1 MNREKAN
8 GKEKLID
15 FAKIV
20 SIVQKNFIVISRDKA
35 RLIPLTIFPIIMIL
49 IFGFT
54 SGNTP
59 KHIPTAVIAYD
70 SSQLSGRVV
79 AELSSSQVLSI
90 RSVLSTEGEGKSML
104 DSGKVKALVEIPSG
118 LQDKLDSGEKAV
130 ITIMVDASDSS
141 VASTVRQAVRD
152 VTNNLASELSA
163 EKIAAFQKSVG
174 AASEKI
180 EAYSAAGASQDSLI
194 ASKSTSAADAL
205 QIVGKSLK
213 KSAAGLENSLATPVV
228 GSFKAFGPNTSTVSL
243 NETFLIEPAG
253 YATTKAQAASYR
265 HNAELVETARANVL
279 SVADIADK
287 QAKSADA
294 GNDYRLYRENVEL
307 PKGVIMEFES
317 YDTAAIVKP
326 LGYEEKPAY
335 GTGRRVVDFLIPA
348 IIALTIFQGA
358 VMGMGRAIAGERREG
373 SLTRVFLTPTSN
385 VTIILGTLLFY
396 VMFEILRSTI
406 MMLFAM
412 NLFHIKVQGSLLAVF
427 AVIVVYAA
435 VSTSI
440 GMFLSSLVKSEQQYL
455 GLSMLV
461 SMPTIFLSGAFL
473 PVQAMPKL
481 LQGLAG
487 FLPITYAADAL
498 RAIMIKGLSIGV
510 VSYDL
515 MILSVFLAITLGG
528 VFAVFRRD
536 IE

>member
-1 MNREKAN
+1 MLQKEFGN
-8 GKEKLID
+8 EKLVD
-15 FAKIV
+15 FRKIL
-20 SIVQKNFIVISRDKA
+20 SIIQKNFIVISRDKA

-54 SGNTP
+54 SGNAP
-59 KHIPTAVIAYD
+59 KHIQTAVIAYD
-70 SSQLSGRVV
+70 NSLFSERVV
-79 AELSSSQVLSI
+79 AELSSSEVLSVS
-90 RSVLSTEGEGKSML
+90 SVLSTEGEGKNML
-104 DSGKVKALVEIPSG
+104 DSGKVKALVEIPPNI
-118 LQDKLDSGEKAV
+118 QDKLDNGETV
-130 ITIMVDASDSS
+130 FLTIMVDASDSS
-141 VASTVRQAVRD
+141 VAETVRQAVRSA
-152 VTNNLASELSA
+152 TSSLSSKLSA
-163 EKIAAFQKSVG
+163 EKIASFQKSVG
-174 AASEKI
+174 AASGKI

-194 ASKSTSAADAL
+194 ASKSRSAADAL
-205 QIVGKSLK
+205 QAVDRSLK
-213 KSAAGLENSLATPVV
+213 KSATALENSLATPIV
-228 GSFKAFGPNTSTVSL
+228 GNFKSSSTNSTTASI

-253 YATTKAQAASYR
+253 YAATKAQAASYR
-265 HNAELVETARANVL
+265 YNAELVETARANAL
-279 SVADIADK
+279 SAADIADK

-294 GNDYRLYRENVEL
+294 GNDYLLYRENVEL
-307 PKGVIMEFES
+307 PKEAIGKFTA
-317 YDTAAIVKP
+317 YDANTIVKP
-326 LGYEEKPAY
+326 LSYEEKAAY

-412 NLFHIKVQGSLLAVF
+412 NLFHIKVEGSLLAVF
-427 AVIVVYAA
+427 VVIVIYAG
-435 VSTSI
+435 VSTAI

-473 PVQAMPKL
+473 PVQAMPKA

-498 RAIMIKGLSIGV
+498 RAVMIKGLSIGL
-510 VSYDL
+510 VSRDL
-515 MILSVFLAITLGG
+515 MILSIFLAVTLGG
-528 VFAVFRRD
+528 VFMVFRRD